1 MILDSQGSQIEI
13 ETPKESLAQP
23 SKYVRNDEGLFTCP
37 HCDKV
42 TTRQNTMFYHL
53 KKHAGILDYKCS
65 VPGCTK
71 AFIQKSGLQ
80 QHMNQV
86 HQASGPTIF
95 TCPHEGC
102 DHTCQMKSNM
112 VIHIARK
119 HSPQIPVYSGTC
131 TGCNKTFKS
140 ATAYYYHAA
149 ACAGLAT

>member
-1 MILDSQGSQIEI
+1 MILDSQDSQIEI

-131 TGCNKTFKS
+131 TGCDKTFKS

-149 ACAGLAT
+149 TCITVSE